1 LKPRRTT
8 LRMCLAMAMLAGL
21 GWLSACQSTEVLSA
35 HNLLGG
41 EILTVSHG
49 CGGFET
55 LRNTTPPNTI
65 AAARQS
71 LSQSADAIELDVQ
84 RSADGQLI
92 VFHDGRLENNTTCT
106 GCIADLQSADLADC
120 RYKTRHG
127 SMDGNYP
134 VPTLDSLLAAAKAFS
149 DSALF
154 FLNTKH
160 DSPCE
165 RGPGAYPAFAEALS
179 ACVRRHDLAERVV
192 IESLEADFLLAVR
205 EADPALRLLLD
216 DEDYTRGMEKVR
228 THGFLGLAISNEQVT
243 EAQVRQAHAEGYW
256 LGIWGVKVQVGTR
269 QAVRKGPEFIMT
281 DDLLM
286 LQANLK
292 K

>member
-1 LKPRRTT
+1 
-8 LRMCLAMAMLAGL
+8 MAVLLGL
-21 GWLSACQSTEVLSA
+21 GLISACQSTEVLSA

-41 EILTVSHG
+41 EILTVVHG

-55 LRNTTPPNTI
+55 LRNTIPPNTI

-71 LSQSADAIELDVQ
+71 LSQGADAIELDVQ
-84 RSADGQLI
+84 QSADGQLI
-92 VFHDGRLENNTTCT
+92 VFHDGRLEANTTCT
-106 GCIADLQSADLADC
+106 GCIADQDAAALADC

-127 SMDGNYP
+127 SLDGNFP
-134 VPTLDSLLAAAKAFS
+134 VPTLDSLLAAAKAAS
-149 DSALF
+149 DSAHF

-160 DSPCE
+160 DSPCDLG
-165 RGPGAYPAFAEALS
+165 RAAYPAFAEALV
-179 ACVRRHDLAERVV
+179 ACVRRHNLSTRVV
-192 IESLEADFLLAVR
+192 IESLDADFLLAVR
-205 EADPALRLLLD
+205 ALAPELRLLLD
-216 DEDYTRGMEKVR
+216 DEDYTRGMETVR
-228 THGFLGLAISNEQVT
+228 QHGFIGLAISNEQVT

-269 QAVRKGPEFIMT
+269 QAVRKGPEFVMT

-292 K
+292 Q